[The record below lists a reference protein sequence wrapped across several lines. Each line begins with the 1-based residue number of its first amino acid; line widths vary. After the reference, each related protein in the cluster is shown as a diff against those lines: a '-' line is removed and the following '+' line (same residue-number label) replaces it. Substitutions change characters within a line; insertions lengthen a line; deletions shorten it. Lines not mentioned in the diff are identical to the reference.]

1 MFPIDLKDTRPI
13 YEQIIERIKEQVIKG
28 TLKPGDQLPSVRQL
42 ASMLTINANT
52 IMKAYSELERQEVI
66 ETIRGKGTF
75 IAMNPSKHVSDK
87 QLKELRASLKANCI
101 TMHCM
106 GMSKQQII
114 DEMSAICDELI
125 KEEK

>member
-1 MFPIDLKDTRPI
+1 MFSIDLKDTRPI
-13 YEQIIERIKEQVIKG
+13 YEQIIEKIKEQVIRG
-28 TLKPGDQLPSVRQL
+28 ILKPGDQLPSVRQL

-75 IAMNPSKHVSDK
+75 IAMNPSKYVSEK

-114 DEMSAICDELI
+114 DEMRAICDELI